1 MNKKTLYEKSY
12 EHDACGVGFVANIDG
27 IRSNKVLKKGL
38 EAVINLTHRGA
49 VGGDKKTG
57 DGAGV
62 LTQLPFELFDE
73 FLSKEDIGQ
82 ITIGNFAVGMYF
94 LPKKENIAHKSSL
107 NLINKALKDHDLKLS
122 LIHI

>member
-107 NLINKALKDHDLKLS
+107 NLIS
-122 LIHI
+122 QV